1 MDFINNVKNSYNST
15 SYSTYL
21 EVREHVIDMMNHQL
35 DNLLTSNYWK
45 EEIEGFDYMFDAS
58 PLLINK
64 LREHCYHITGI
75 RSYEY
80 RDHHRNNS
88 VHYENKLNTLKGL
101 DENNCLYIP
110 ENPILG
116 GFGHNIDGDLV
127 NIDTLK
133 FYESL
138 IALEKMGIISQL
150 KNHSSRKHVV
160 IEIGAGWGGFA
171 YQFRQIIPNHTYI
184 IIDLPQTILFSGTYL
199 KTIFPK
205 SNHLFYS
212 NINEDLKQENID
224 NYDFIYIPNF
234 CIEHIKINKVNLA
247 INMVS
252 FQEMTNNQVNSYLE
266 NLIKMNCKYLYS
278 HNRDRSKYNNEIES
292 VRECI
297 KGYFNIDEYK
307 LLPQTYVEFEK
318 VLEKNSFI
326 GSSVRR
332 MKDFLGINHS
342 SNTPFHYRHVLG
354 RNKI

>member
-1 MDFINNVKNSYNST
+1 MYLVDRIEDSYKST
-15 SYSTYL
+15 SYNNYL
-21 EVREHVIDMMNHQL
+21 EVREHVIGMMNDRL
-35 DNLLTSNYWK
+35 GNSLPSNYWK

-58 PLLINK
+58 PLIINK
-64 LREHCYHITGI
+64 LREHCYHLTGI

-80 RDHHRNNS
+80 RDHHKNNS
-88 VHYENKLNTLKGL
+88 VQYENKLDLLKSL
-101 DENNCLYIP
+101 DENDRLYIP
-110 ENPILG
+110 ENTILG
-116 GFGHNIDGDLV
+116 GFGHKIEGDLV

-138 IALEKMGIISQL
+138 IALDRMGIISKL
-150 KNHSSRKHVV
+150 RNNSSRKHVV

-171 YQFRQIIPNHTYI
+171 YQFRKIIPNHTYI
-184 IIDLPQTILFSGTYL
+184 IIDLPQSILFSGTYL

-205 SNHLFYS
+205 LNHLFYT
-212 NINEDLKQENID
+212 NINEDFIQENIG
-224 NYDFIYIPNF
+224 NYDYIYIPNF
-234 CIEHIKINKVNLA
+234 CMEHIKFDKVNLA

-252 FQEMTNNQVNSYLE
+252 FQEMTTNQVNSYLE

-307 LLPQTYVEFEK
+307 LLPQTYVEFGK

-342 SNTPFHYRHVLG
+342 SNTPFRYRHVLG